1 MLRGARCVHLHG
13 VVWQGVRKIKGESRE
28 SQRTVR
34 AGRDV
39 REALK
44 RNGAMRMP
52 RLAETTGAMAQANRS
67 FFSFFSL

>member
-1 MLRGARCVHLHG
+1 M
-13 VVWQGVRKIKGESRE
+13 E

-52 RLAETTGAMAQANRS
+52 RLAETTGAMAQANRLHS
-67 FFSFFSL
+67 GKMPEGRHFGV